1 MNESQEPA
9 RGEPR
14 IIKRYANRK
23 LYDTHESRYVTLHE
37 VAEFVRGRQDVQIVD
52 NRTKEDLTNVTL
64 AQIIYEEEKAG
75 DSDARRGSLLTF
87 IQEGRER
94 LITSLP
100 KFPFRKEEAPIDE
113 ALALRAQA
121 DERVRGLIVEA
132 LGEAETMR
140 AEVSRLGTR
149 VVELEARLQAL
160 LDPAVAQRGKSAK
173 VVE

>member
-1 MNESQEPA
+1 MDKGQEPA

-23 LYDTHESRYVTLHE
+23 LYDTCESRYVTLHE
-37 VAEFVRGRQDVQIVD
+37 VAEFVRKRQDVRIVD

-100 KFPFRKEEAPIDE
+100 KFPFRKEGTRIDE

-121 DERVRGLIVEA
+121 DERVRGIIVQA
-132 LGEAETMR
+132 LGEAVTLR
-140 AEVSRLGTR
+140 ADVSRLQAR

-160 LDPAVAQRGKSAK
+160 LGSPKPK
-173 VVE
+173 P

>member
-1 MNESQEPA
+1 MDESQEPA

-23 LYDTHESRYVTLHE
+23 LYDTQESRYVTLHE
-37 VAEFVRGRQDVQIVD
+37 VAEFVRSRQDVRIVD

-121 DERVRGLIVEA
+121 DERVRAIIVEA
-132 LGEAETMR
+132 LDGAKEMRGEVRRLE
-140 AEVSRLGTR
+140 SR
-149 VVELEARLQAL
+149 VEELEGRLLAL
-160 LDPAVAQRGKSAK
+160 LGGDGKAR
-173 VVE
+173 